1 MLPTYWMN
9 WAKTQGCF
17 TTVKKPC
24 TTEELVRVVRHTL
37 ERGPLRVAGASASWS
52 PLVPTK
58 GTIIDVSRL
67 DRVIRFEE
75 APLNRVTVEPGIT
88 IETLTA
94 YLAKRGYS
102 LECPTLFPKP
112 TVGGAI
118 AAGCHGTGT
127 FWPPFSDSV
136 LALEVIDGRGQI
148 HTIDETDPV
157 ALAAARVSLGLLGV
171 ITSVTL
177 RVRPDFALDVYVRKL
192 DVDDTMANLGDLLAS
207 HEYVFFMGFPFEK
220 TLWARLAN
228 RSSAP
233 YDPYTIRE
241 RVTEELDAAFEV
253 VAGKFAMPYLARRL
267 PQYTPLMLSVAD
279 SVSAQADHDVER
291 ASREMHFQKGY
302 PRAVTM
308 SFSIPLTHA
317 ATAWTETDRIVR
329 WFRARGMYPV
339 NMAYVARFVGAST
352 SFLSPAYGRDS
363 CFFEVTTAVETP
375 DQDEFFLEAWTAL
388 SSIPGARPHWAKRW
402 EDRFSPSLL
411 YPKFVDFRAQ
421 QASFDPD
428 RLFVNEWLADLGF

>member
-1 MLPTYWMN
+1 MLPTYWTN

-17 TTVKKPC
+17 TVVRKPC
-24 TTEELVRVVRHTL
+24 TSDELVRVVRRTL

-52 PLVPTK
+52 PLVPTE

-67 DRVIRFEE
+67 NRVLNFEP
-75 APLNRVTVEPGIT
+75 APSNRVTVEPGVT
-88 IETLTA
+88 IEALTA

-112 TVGGAI
+112 TIGGAI

-136 LALEVIDGRGQI
+136 LGLELIDGTGQI
-148 HTIDETDPV
+148 RTIDETDPV
-157 ALAAARVSLGLLGV
+157 ALSAARVSLGLLGV
-171 ITSVTL
+171 IKSVTL
-177 RVRPDFALDVYVRKL
+177 RIRPDFALDVYVRQL
-192 DVDDTMANLGDLLAS
+192 DVDDTMANLSDLLAS

-220 TLWARLAN
+220 NLWARLAN

-233 YDPYTIRE
+233 YDPYTLAE
-241 RVTEELDAAFEV
+241 RVTEQLDAAFEV
-253 VAGKFAMPYLARRL
+253 IGGKYAMPYLARNL
-267 PQYTPLMLSVAD
+267 PEYTPLMLSVANAI
-279 SVSAQADHDVER
+279 SVQTDHDVER

-308 SFSIPLTHA
+308 SFSIPLPEA
-317 ATAWTETDRIVR
+317 STAWTETDRIVR

-352 SFLSPAYGRDS
+352 SYLSPAYGRDS

-375 DQDEFFLEAWTAL
+375 DQDEFFIEAWKTL
-388 SSIPGARPHWAKRW
+388 SAIPGARPHWAKRW
-402 EDRFSPSLL
+402 EEPFDPSAL
-411 YPKFVDFRAQ
+411 YPKFADFKTL
-421 QASFDPD
+421 QASLDPD
-428 RLFVNEWLADLGF
+428 RRFLNGWLNDLGF